1 MNVVLSKTQTSAKRF
16 PAAAM
21 GAAASKNTE
30 PLTAEARFANF
41 VKEEGIEA
49 LAAHARSFRE
59 GVAENDNPIIISDAI
74 SRAPDGSTIQWVQ
87 LVLAGGGVLGIAHV
101 GFVYVLE
108 EAGIR
113 FLGMGGTSAGA
124 INVGLIAAVR
134 SDPAAVSWEETLK
147 ILASTEFKNFED
159 GNPYFVEL
167 RKSLVSKD
175 GSVKKDISFFGKV
188 GLASKALL
196 NANAI
201 KGAWDAMGAH
211 PAETFRTWLTGHFV
225 RYGVKTQEDLAAKMK
240 LQLDTNAIYR
250 RKDDAAPYDVAA
262 RFEDKCADRLAESQ
276 LGQQQPLKLVTAE
289 LRTQSKIVWPEDAEL
304 FYADPKTVN
313 PTDYVRSSMSVP
325 GFFQP
330 FRLGQAKGVGVALPN
345 AGKTEDDNWKARV
358 NFHGPVPHNAVF
370 VDGGTL
376 SNFPIALFH
385 NLTRKPLL
393 PTLGVQLGVDR
404 TELQEIKSVPD
415 LIGSMYN
422 SSRLLLDR
430 DFIER
435 NPDYSQLVASVDT
448 TGFGFLDF
456 ELSPERQQELFK
468 RGMKAAVD
476 FLEGWRA
483 GGNKWEN
490 YKQLRQDMVTMGKRK
505 PA

>member
-1 MNVVLSKTQTSAKRF
+1 
-16 PAAAM
+16 M

-30 PLTAEARFANF
+30 PLTAEARVAEF
-41 VKEEGIEA
+41 VNDQEIAA
-49 LAAHARSFRE
+49 LAAQARSFRE
-59 GVAENDNPIIISDAI
+59 GVAENGNPVIISDAI

-108 EAGIR
+108 EAGVR

-147 ILASTEFKNFED
+147 ILANTEFKSFED

-175 GSVKKDISFFGKV
+175 GSVKKDISLVGKV
-188 GLASKALL
+188 GLVSKALL
-196 NANAI
+196 NVIAI

-211 PAETFRTWLTGHFV
+211 PAETFRKWMTDHFV

-250 RKDDAAPYDVAA
+250 RKDDLGPYDVAA
-262 RFEDKCADRLAESQ
+262 PFEHKCGDRLPESE
-276 LGQQQPLKLVTAE
+276 LEQQQPLKLVTAE

-304 FYADPKTVN
+304 FYAEPKDVN

-330 FRLGQAKGVGVALPN
+330 FRLGQANGVGDALPK
-345 AGKTEDDNWKARV
+345 AGNTGDEKWVARV
-358 NFHGPVPHNAVF
+358 NFHGPVPPNAVF

-385 NLTRKPLL
+385 NLARKPLL
-393 PTLGVQLGVDR
+393 PTLGVQLNADR
-404 TELQEIKSVPD
+404 TDLQEIKSVPD

-468 RGMKAAVD
+468 RGMNAAVD

-483 GGNKWEN
+483 RGKKWEN
-490 YKQLRQDMVTMGKRK
+490 YKQLRQDMMTMDKRK